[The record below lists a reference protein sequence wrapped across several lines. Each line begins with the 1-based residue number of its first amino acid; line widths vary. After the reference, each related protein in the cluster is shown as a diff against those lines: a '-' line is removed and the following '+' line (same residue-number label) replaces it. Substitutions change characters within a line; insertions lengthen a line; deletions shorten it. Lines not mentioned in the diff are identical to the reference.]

1 MKTSI
6 CKIQKITSTRK
17 ITKMKTSV
25 RKIQKMKTTSMKK
38 IQKMITS
45 IIVNSENDTDSK
57 EDSEN

>member
-45 IIVNSENDTDSK
+45 IIVNSENDNDSK

>member
-1 MKTSI
+1 MN
-6 CKIQKITSTRK
+6 TRK